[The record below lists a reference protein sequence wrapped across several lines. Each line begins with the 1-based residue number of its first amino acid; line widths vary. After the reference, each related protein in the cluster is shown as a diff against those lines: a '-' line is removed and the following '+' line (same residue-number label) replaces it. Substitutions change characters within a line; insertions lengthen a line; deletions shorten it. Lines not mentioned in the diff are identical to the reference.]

1 LKAVGSMHRSCS
13 DINCRSGFIREKA
26 MKNLLKNIPDNL
38 PKELFETLI
47 KNDHVHIERII
58 SKGHI
63 SPKEG
68 WYDQDKNEFVLLL
81 RGAARLEFE
90 DGRAVSMG
98 MGDWL
103 EILAHQRHRVAWT
116 DEEVETVW
124 VAVHY
129 E

>member
-1 LKAVGSMHRSCS
+1 MGT
-13 DINCRSGFIREKA
+13 DIVRDYGA
-26 MKNLLKNIPDNL
+26 MKNLLKNIPE
-38 PKELFETLI
+38 ELFETLV

-58 SKGHI
+58 SKGHA

-81 RGAARLEFE
+81 KGAARLEFE
-90 DGRAVSMG
+90 DGRVVNMG
-98 MGDWL
+98 VGDWL

-116 DEEVETVW
+116 DEKVETVW
-124 VAVHY
+124 VGVHY